1 LALGGGVGALDGLPA
16 GETGGIPVTFG
27 LGFGQERLVGEG
39 GRGVDEQCAG
49 GGFTKSGVAVVDG
62 GVHYDLGPGPSAAV
76 VEGAGEFD
84 AAEGADVVFA
94 TAGVGGEE
102 FAGAAA
108 EECRPGV
115 VEAGLMGAG

>member
-1 LALGGGVGALDGLPA
+1 MTSSAPEAVSQSPA
-16 GETGGIPVTFG
+16 S
-27 LGFGQERLVGEG
+27 R
-39 GRGVDEQCAG
+39 
-49 GGFTKSGVAVVDG
+49 SSMG
-62 GVHYDLGPGPSAAV
+62 GVHDDLGPGPSAAV